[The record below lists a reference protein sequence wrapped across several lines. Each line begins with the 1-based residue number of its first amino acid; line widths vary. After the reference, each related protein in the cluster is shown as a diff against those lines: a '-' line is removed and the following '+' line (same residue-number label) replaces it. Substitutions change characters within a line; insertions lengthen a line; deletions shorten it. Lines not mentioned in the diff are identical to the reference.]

1 MLKTNVT
8 IALVALL
15 SLAVGQAKATLLAYE
30 GFDYTANTAVVDANG
45 GTGWTGAWTVSAT
58 NGSQTVLSP
67 TLSEGGATG
76 IGNRLSVTANG
87 STTSNA
93 SRVIF
98 SSMKNS
104 GTYWLSVMVKNDAGN
119 STTYGYLQL
128 GDQYSNVPV
137 RVGYSNGG
145 NWYIQSPN
153 NSNVKADTGIAATS
167 ALLVLK
173 IDLTNKTLDLWVN
186 PSSASD
192 TADGSVAL
200 HPTSSYVRFDRLSI
214 RVGSSSSG
222 TSTGSFDEIRI
233 GESYADVVIPEPA
246 TLSLLVVGGAL
257 AMLRRRR

>member
-1 MLKTNVT
+1 LKTNVT

-15 SLAVGQAKATLLAYE
+15 ALSVGQAKATLLAYE
-30 GFDYTANTAVVDANG
+30 GFDYTANTAVADANG
-45 GTGWTGAWTVSAT
+45 GTGWNAAWTASST

-67 TLSEGGATG
+67 TLSEGGVTG
-76 IGNRLSVTANG
+76 IGNRLSVSAVGTA
-87 STTSNA
+87 TSNA
-93 SRVIF
+93 GRVIF
-98 SSMKNS
+98 SSTTNS
-104 GTYWLSVMVKNDAGN
+104 GTYWLSVMMSNDAGN
-119 STTYGYLQL
+119 STSYGYLQL

-137 RVGYSNGG
+137 RIGYSNGG
-145 NWYIQSPN
+145 NWYVQSPN
-153 NSNVKADTGIAATS
+153 NGNAKDDTGIAATS

-192 TADGSVAL
+192 TADASVGMST
-200 HPTSSYVRFDRLSI
+200 TSNYVRFDRLSI

-233 GESYADVVIPEPA
+233 GQSYADVVIPEPA
-246 TLSLLVVGGAL
+246 TLSLLAVGGVL